1 MKAIKLISIAVI
13 ATTLTLS
20 AGKNVAPVKS
30 PVLPVA
36 IPIGL
41 YVGIGAI
48 WAPTSIDCPCSGN
61 VRKYDNP
68 LGGVARIGYDF
79 NQYFGIE
86 GRYLKAKYSRNF
98 ATVTHYGIYLKP
110 QYHITNAVNVYG
122 LIGYGKTTID
132 CNYKTKPL
140 YDGSGLSFGA
150 GIEYD
155 LSKDTS
161 GLTSGRAFDGEG
173 DQEQG
178 FGVWIDYQ
186 NLLYNKGAAKV
197 RANVVTAGVTYD
209 F

>member
-68 LGGVARIGYDF
+68 FGGIVRVGYDF

-86 GRYLKAKYSRNF
+86 GRYLKARYSRNF
-98 ATVTHYGIYLKP
+98 ATTTHYGIYLKP
-110 QYHITNAVNVYG
+110 QYHLTNALNIYG
-122 LIGYGKTTID
+122 LIGYGNTKIECD
-132 CNYKTKPL
+132 HKTKAL
-140 YDGSGLSFGA
+140 YNDSGLSFGA

-155 LSKDTS
+155 FSQDNS
-161 GLTSGRAFDGEG
+161 SSAFDSQGNRK
-173 DQEQG
+173 QG
-178 FGVWIDYQ
+178 FGVWVDYQ
-186 NLLYNKGAAKV
+186 NLLNDKGSSKV
-197 RANVVTAGVTYD
+197 RANVVSTGITYN